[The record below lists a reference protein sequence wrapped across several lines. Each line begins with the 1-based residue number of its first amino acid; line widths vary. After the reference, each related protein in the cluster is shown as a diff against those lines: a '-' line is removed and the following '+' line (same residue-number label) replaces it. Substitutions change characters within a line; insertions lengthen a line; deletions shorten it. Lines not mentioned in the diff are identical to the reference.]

1 MKIKKI
7 KKLVSNLLIK
17 NYTHSKVK
25 KSTKLRIRIEKKK
38 NRIIRFNQRDWLK
51 SCIDMNT
58 ELKKKA
64 KINFKKYISS

>member
-17 NYTHSKVK
+17 NYTPSKVK

-38 NRIIRFNQRDWLK
+38 IESLDLIK
-51 SCIDMNT
+51 EIG
-58 ELKKKA
+58 
-64 KINFKKYISS
+64 